1 MAEKKAAAK
10 TAVKKAPAKVA
21 PKATM
26 KATAKAKAPVA
37 KGDAYICGI
46 CGLVVTVDETCGC
59 VDTCDIICCDQP
71 MQARKVKVTA
81 GKK

>member
-10 TAVKKAPAKVA
+10 VAVKKAPAKVA
-21 PKATM
+21 PKAT
-26 KATAKAKAPVA
+26 AKAKASVA

-46 CGLVVTVDETCGC
+46 CGLVVTVDEACGC

-71 MQARKVKVTA
+71 MQARKVKVAA